1 MIRNLLRADL
11 LKIKRKNFWLL
22 TFIGP
27 LGVVGLQ
34 MVNYGVRKQ
43 YLLAQSDDDWSYY
56 LQNVSGFAPL
66 ALVLGIAILTSFI
79 TSIENESNAWKQLL
93 ALPVSKRH
101 VYLSKFTILAALL
114 FLSSI
119 ILMIAALG
127 YGITLGLGEK
137 IPISLLVQYSLFPYF
152 AALPILALH
161 LWIATVSNNQAIP
174 MTLGI
179 ISFILTYSAYFLP
192 DWMIWKW
199 PTLMNTSG
207 KPYMNALLGLAV
219 GAVIYIVGMLDFNRR
234 DVK

>member
-1 MIRNLLRADL
+1 MIGKLLRAEL

-22 TFIGP
+22 VFIGP

-43 YLLAQSDDDWSYY
+43 YLLSRSDDAWGYY
-56 LQNVSGFAPL
+56 LQNLSGFTPL

-79 TSIENESNAWKQLL
+79 ASIENESNAWKQLL
-93 ALPVSKRH
+93 ALPVSKLS
-101 VYLSKFTILAALL
+101 VYLAKFTILAGLL
-114 FLSSI
+114 LLSSF
-119 ILMIAALG
+119 ILMIAGLAHGLSLNFGDKVPIAAL
-127 YGITLGLGEK
+127 I
-137 IPISLLVQYSLFPYF
+137 QYSFFPYL

-161 LWIATVSNNQAIP
+161 LWIATVSHNQAIP

-199 PTLMNTSG
+199 PTLLNEWD
-207 KPYMNALLGLAV
+207 KPYLNALLGV
-219 GAVIYIVGMLDFNRR
+219 GVGSALYIVGMLDFNRR